1 MLPSTYE
8 KHCRIA
14 ISAWNRY
21 MCEVRRLMYAQE
33 DALYAVNVIVA
44 DTAIRLVEAEL
55 HLGVDDTTLR
65 GRIPQDII
73 NHLPTFYKISSY
85 KGGICGNT
93 IDSLSSSL
101 YEFMKDLNICE
112 VEPPVKVNARE
123 FLLK

>member
-1 MLPSTYE
+1 MLPNTYE

-14 ISAWNRY
+14 ISAWNKA
-21 MCEVRRLMYAQE
+21 MCEVRRLVYAQE
-33 DALYAVNVIVA
+33 DALYAVNMIVA

-55 HLGVDDTTLR
+55 HLGVDDDTLR
-65 GRIPQDII
+65 GRIPQNII
-73 NHLPTFYKISSY
+73 NHLPTFYQISSY

-101 YEFMKDLNICE
+101 YEFMKDLKICE
-112 VEPPVKVNARE
+112 VESPIKVNARE